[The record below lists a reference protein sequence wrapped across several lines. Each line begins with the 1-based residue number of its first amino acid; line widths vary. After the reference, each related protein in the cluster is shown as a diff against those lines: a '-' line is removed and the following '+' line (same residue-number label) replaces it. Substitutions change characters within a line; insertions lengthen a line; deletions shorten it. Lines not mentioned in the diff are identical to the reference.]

1 MGIKKGTKLTDT
13 PKNKVLRIRID
24 DSTEAK
30 LEAVCDHTKMSK
42 SDVVRKGIET
52 QYAEIKK
59 K

>member
-24 DSTEAK
+24 DDTNSK
-30 LEAVCDHTKMSK
+30 LEAVCDQLKMSK
-42 SDVVRKGIET
+42 SDVVRKGIEM
-52 QYAEIKK
+52 QYAETKK

>member
-24 DSTEAK
+24 DDTNSK
-30 LEAVCDHTKMSK
+30 LEAVCDQSKMSK
-42 SDVVRKGIET
+42 SDVVRKGIEM
-52 QYAEIKK
+52 QYAETKK